1 MSIPNLTDRNV
12 SPKTTMYSNE
22 PIPSNPLAI
31 AAERAKDICD
41 RLNLFLIEQSGWVES
56 PDTKDAVFTRTKT
69 IEIVKTLK
77 AIEGQNYWS
86 SAVNHAQQDNNQI
99 YLVYANSNLLR
110 CVKVCQ
116 PQVDK
121 FGSIE
126 TFLDYAETLISVD
139 ENTRK
144 AQ

>member
-1 MSIPNLTDRNV
+1 MNV
-12 SPKTTMYSNE
+12 DSFG
-22 PIPSNPLAI
+22 NPLGIVAS
-31 AAERAKDICD
+31 RAKDVCD

-86 SAVNHAQQDNNQI
+86 SAVKQAQQDNNQI

-110 CVKVCQ
+110 NVEICQ
-116 PQVDK
+116 PQIK
-121 FGSIE
+121 KHGSIE
-126 TFLDYAETLISVD
+126 KFLDYAESFLSVQ
-139 ENTRK
+139 K
-144 AQ
+144 V

>member
-1 MSIPNLTDRNV
+1 MNLTA
-12 SPKTTMYSNE
+12 
-22 PIPSNPLAI
+22 PSNALAI

-86 SAVNHAQQDNNQI
+86 SAVKHAQRNHDQG
-99 YLVYANSNLLR
+99 YLVYANSNLLQN
-110 CVKVCQ
+110 VEICQ
-116 PQVDK
+116 PQIK
-121 FGSIE
+121 KHGSVE
-126 TFLDYAETLISVD
+126 KFLDYAESLISVQ
-139 ENTRK
+139 EV
-144 AQ
+144 